1 MGDYQRDDLYD
12 RPQAVVD
19 FRFDERTAA
28 VFPDMIHR
36 SVPGYATLLQLL
48 AVIGADIVPPGGR
61 VYDLGCALGGT
72 SIALQQ
78 HMTADASI
86 IAVDNSAAMTDRLA
100 AYIAGSGIANI
111 SVEQADITTLELAPA
126 DLVLMTLT
134 LQFIPPDERDAL
146 LKRIRCALRP
156 GARCCSPKNPART
169 TTACAAGT
177 KPSKP
182 HRATHNWR
190 SHKNANRWNTSCKP
204 TATPPWKRACTAPAS
219 AASSPASAPCPSAPG
234 WQRRPEQQKRRQ
246 AACLLDS
253 RRAGCS
259 PPSRKRGHFCGA
271 RAEGRAAKKI
281 RAATTRQHK
290 NDIKRHGR

>member
-36 SVPGYATLLQLL
+36 PVPGYATLLQLL

-156 GARCCSPKNPART
+156 GGALLLAEKPRPDDDRLRRWHEAFKAAQGYSQLAIAQKRESLEHIMQTDRYAAVEARL
-169 TTACAAGT
+169 
-177 KPSKP
+177 
-182 HRATHNWR
+182 HRAGFR
-190 SHKNANRWNTSCKP
+190 SVIPSFRALPFCAWVA
-204 TATPPWKRACTAPAS
+204 TAA
-219 AASSPASAPCPSAPG
+219 
-234 WQRRPEQQKRRQ
+234 
-246 AACLLDS
+246 
-253 RRAGCS
+253 
-259 PPSRKRGHFCGA
+259 
-271 RAEGRAAKKI
+271 
-281 RAATTRQHK
+281 
-290 NDIKRHGR
+290 